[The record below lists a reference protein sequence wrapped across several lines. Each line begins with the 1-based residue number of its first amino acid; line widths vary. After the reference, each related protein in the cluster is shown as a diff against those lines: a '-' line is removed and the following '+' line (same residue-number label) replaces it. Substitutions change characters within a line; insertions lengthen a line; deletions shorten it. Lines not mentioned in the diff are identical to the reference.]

1 MKKITLLLLVFT
13 FFISQA
19 QSTTTGEI
27 TLTPGFTVQFD
38 VDGPNDT
45 VTMTMVGP
53 SNVWLGVAI
62 NSTLPGMGNLGDDV
76 IIFSNS
82 GLKDYHMAG
91 GNGDPNEDTN
101 HWNLIDEDYSIPG
114 VITLVAT
121 RVLDTSEST
130 DYVFSTSTGTI
141 PFLWAKGNNSLNL
154 GWHGGANRGGA
165 QGTFVLSSP
174 YFTMEKFE
182 IYPNPTVDELNFE
195 FPDNVQSANVQV
207 YNILGKQIT
216 QTQLKRTVPK
226 LNTSSWASGIY
237 VVQIITED
245 AVQTKRII
253 KQ

>member
-27 TLTPGFTVQFD
+27 TLTLGFTVQFD

-53 SNVWLGVAI
+53 SNVWLGVALDVSTG
-62 NSTLPGMGNLGDDV
+62 NSMGFGGEDV
-76 IIFSNS
+76 ILYNSN
-82 GLKDYHMAG
+82 GLVDAKLTG
-91 GNGDPNEDTN
+91 SQNEPNPNESQNWTVISN
-101 HWNLIDEDYSIPG
+101 AAPG
-114 VITLVAT
+114 SVRTIVAT
-121 RVLDTSEST
+121 RALDTGDSA
-130 DYVFSTSTGTI
+130 DYVFTTNTGNLNL
-141 PFLWAKGNNSLNL
+141 LWAKGNGLSM
-154 GWHGGANRGGA
+154 GYHANKGGA
-165 QGTFVLSSP
+165 QANFTLSSAD
-174 YFTMEKFE
+174 YFQKEFK

>member
-1 MKKITLLLLVFT
+1 MKKITLLLLFFT

-53 SNVWLGVAI
+53 SNVWLGVALDVSTG
-62 NSTLPGMGNLGDDV
+62 NSMGFGGEDV
-76 IIFSNS
+76 ILYNSN
-82 GLKDYHMAG
+82 GLVDAKLTG
-91 GNGDPNEDTN
+91 SQNEPNPNESQNWTVISN
-101 HWNLIDEDYSIPG
+101 AAPG
-114 VITLVAT
+114 SVRTIVAT
-121 RVLDTSEST
+121 RALVTGDSA
-130 DYVFSTSTGTI
+130 DYVFTTNTGNLNL
-141 PFLWAKGNNSLNL
+141 LWAKGNGLSM
-154 GWHGGANRGGA
+154 GYHANRGGA
-165 QGTFVLSSP
+165 QANFTLSSAD
-174 YFTMEKFE
+174 YFQKEFK

-207 YNILGKQIT
+207 YNILGNQIT

-226 LNTSSWASGIY
+226 LDTNAWASGIY

>member
-53 SNVWLGVAI
+53 SNVWLGVALDVSTG
-62 NSTLPGMGNLGDDV
+62 NSMGFGGEDV
-76 IIFSNS
+76 ILYNSN
-82 GLKDYHMAG
+82 GLVDAKLTG
-91 GNGDPNEDTN
+91 SQNEPNPNESQNWTVISN
-101 HWNLIDEDYSIPG
+101 AAPG
-114 VITLVAT
+114 SVRTIVAT
-121 RVLDTSEST
+121 RALDTGDSA
-130 DYVFSTSTGTI
+130 DYVFTTNTGNLNL
-141 PFLWAKGNNSLNL
+141 LWAKGNGLSM
-154 GWHGGANRGGA
+154 GYHANKGGA
-165 QGTFVLSSP
+165 QANFTLSSAD
-174 YFTMEKFE
+174 YFQKEFK

-226 LNTSSWASGIY
+226 LDTNAWASGMY

>member
-1 MKKITLLLLVFT
+1 MRKITLLLLVFT

-53 SNVWLGVAI
+53 SNVWLGVALDVSTG
-62 NSTLPGMGNLGDDV
+62 NSMGFGGEDV
-76 IIFSNS
+76 ILYNSN
-82 GLKDYHMAG
+82 GLVDAKLTG
-91 GNGDPNEDTN
+91 SQNEPNPNESQNWTVISN
-101 HWNLIDEDYSIPG
+101 AAPG
-114 VITLVAT
+114 SVRTIVAT
-121 RVLDTSEST
+121 RALDTGDSA
-130 DYVFSTSTGTI
+130 DYVFTTNTGNLNL
-141 PFLWAKGNNSLNL
+141 LWAKGNGLSM
-154 GWHGGANRGGA
+154 GYHANRGGA
-165 QGTFVLSSP
+165 QANFTLSSAD
-174 YFTMEKFE
+174 YFQKEFK

-226 LNTSSWASGIY
+226 LDTNAWASGMY

>member
-53 SNVWLGVAI
+53 SNVWLGVALDVSTG
-62 NSTLPGMGNLGDDV
+62 NSMGFGGEDV
-76 IIFSNS
+76 ILYNIN
-82 GLKDYHMAG
+82 GLVDAKLTG
-91 GNGDPNEDTN
+91 SQNEPNPNESQNWTVISN
-101 HWNLIDEDYSIPG
+101 AAPG
-114 VITLVAT
+114 SVRTIVAT
-121 RVLDTSEST
+121 RALDTGDSA
-130 DYVFSTSTGTI
+130 DYVFTTNTGNLNL
-141 PFLWAKGNNSLNL
+141 LWAKGNGLSM
-154 GWHGGANRGGA
+154 GYHANRGGA
-165 QGTFVLSSP
+165 QANFTLSSAD
-174 YFTMEKFE
+174 YFQKEFK

-226 LNTSSWASGIY
+226 LDTNAWASGVY

>member
-53 SNVWLGVAI
+53 SNVWLGVALDVSTG
-62 NSTLPGMGNLGDDV
+62 NSMGFGGEDV
-76 IIFSNS
+76 ILYNSN
-82 GLKDYHMAG
+82 GLVDAKLTG
-91 GNGDPNEDTN
+91 SQNEPNPNESQNWTVISN
-101 HWNLIDEDYSIPG
+101 AAPG
-114 VITLVAT
+114 SVRTIVAT
-121 RVLDTSEST
+121 RALDTGDSA
-130 DYVFSTSTGTI
+130 DYVFTTNTGNI
-141 PFLWAKGNNSLNL
+141 NLLWAKGNGLSM
-154 GWHGGANRGGA
+154 GYHANRGGA
-165 QGTFVLSSP
+165 QANFTLSSAD
-174 YFTMEKFE
+174 YFQKEFK

-207 YNILGKQIT
+207 YNILGNQIT

-226 LNTSSWASGIY
+226 LDTNAWASGMY

>member
-53 SNVWLGVAI
+53 SNVWLGVALDVSTG
-62 NSTLPGMGNLGDDV
+62 NSMGFGGEDV
-76 IIFSNS
+76 ILYNIN
-82 GLKDYHMAG
+82 GLVDAKLTG
-91 GNGDPNEDTN
+91 SQNEPNPNESQNWTVISN
-101 HWNLIDEDYSIPG
+101 AAPG
-114 VITLVAT
+114 SVRTIVAT
-121 RVLDTSEST
+121 RALDTGDSA
-130 DYVFSTSTGTI
+130 DYVFTTNTGNLNL
-141 PFLWAKGNNSLNL
+141 LWAKGSGLSM
-154 GWHGGANRGGA
+154 GYHANRGGA
-165 QGTFVLSSP
+165 QANFTLSSAD
-174 YFTMEKFE
+174 YFQKEFK

-226 LNTSSWASGIY
+226 LDTNAWASGIY

>member
-1 MKKITLLLLVFT
+1 MRKITLLLLVFT

-53 SNVWLGVAI
+53 SNVWLGVALDVSTG
-62 NSTLPGMGNLGDDV
+62 NSMGFGGEDV
-76 IIFSNS
+76 ILYNSN
-82 GLKDYHMAG
+82 GLVDAKLTG
-91 GNGDPNEDTN
+91 SQNEPNPNESQNWTVISN
-101 HWNLIDEDYSIPG
+101 AAPG
-114 VITLVAT
+114 SVRTIVAT
-121 RVLDTSEST
+121 RALDTGDSA
-130 DYVFSTSTGTI
+130 DYVFTTHTGNLNL
-141 PFLWAKGNNSLNL
+141 LWAKGNGLSM
-154 GWHGGANRGGA
+154 GYHANRGGA
-165 QGTFVLSSP
+165 QANFTLSSAD
-174 YFTMEKFE
+174 YFQKEFK

-207 YNILGKQIT
+207 YNILGKQIM

-226 LNTSSWASGIY
+226 LNTSSWASGMY

>member
-1 MKKITLLLLVFT
+1 MKKITLLLLFFT

-53 SNVWLGVAI
+53 SNVWLGVALDVSTG
-62 NSTLPGMGNLGDDV
+62 NSMGFGGEDV
-76 IIFSNS
+76 ILYNIN
-82 GLKDYHMAG
+82 GLVDAKLTG
-91 GNGDPNEDTN
+91 SQNEPNPNESQNWTVISN
-101 HWNLIDEDYSIPG
+101 AAPG
-114 VITLVAT
+114 SVRTIVAT
-121 RVLDTSEST
+121 RALDTGDSA
-130 DYVFSTSTGTI
+130 DYVFTTNTGNLNL
-141 PFLWAKGNNSLNL
+141 LWAKGNGLSM
-154 GWHGGANRGGA
+154 GYHANRGGA
-165 QGTFVLSSP
+165 QANFTLSSAD
-174 YFTMEKFE
+174 YFQKEFK

-216 QTQLKRTVPK
+216 QTQLNRTVPK
-226 LNTSSWASGIY
+226 LDTNAWASGMY

>member
-53 SNVWLGVAI
+53 SNVWLGVALDVSTG
-62 NSTLPGMGNLGDDV
+62 NSMGSGGEDV
-76 IIFSNS
+76 ILYNSN
-82 GLKDYHMAG
+82 GLVDAKLTG
-91 GNGDPNEDTN
+91 SQNEPNPNESQNWTVISN
-101 HWNLIDEDYSIPG
+101 AAPG
-114 VITLVAT
+114 SVRTIVAT
-121 RVLDTSEST
+121 RALDTGDSA
-130 DYVFSTSTGTI
+130 DYVFTTNTGNLNL
-141 PFLWAKGNNSLNL
+141 LWAKGNGLSM
-154 GWHGGANRGGA
+154 GYHANRGGA
-165 QGTFVLSSP
+165 QANFTLSSAD
-174 YFTMEKFE
+174 YFQKEFK

-207 YNILGKQIT
+207 YNILGNQIT

-226 LNTSSWASGIY
+226 LDTNAWASGMY

>member
-53 SNVWLGVAI
+53 SNVWLGVALDVSTG
-62 NSTLPGMGNLGDDV
+62 NSMGFGGEDV
-76 IIFSNS
+76 ILYNSN
-82 GLKDYHMAG
+82 GLVDAKLTG
-91 GNGDPNEDTN
+91 SQNEPNPNESQNWTVISN
-101 HWNLIDEDYSIPG
+101 AAPG
-114 VITLVAT
+114 SVRTIVAT
-121 RVLDTSEST
+121 RALDTGDSA
-130 DYVFSTSTGTI
+130 DYVFTTNTGNLNL
-141 PFLWAKGNNSLNL
+141 LWAKGNGLSM
-154 GWHGGANRGGA
+154 GYHANRGGA
-165 QGTFVLSSP
+165 QANFTLSSAD
-174 YFTMEKFE
+174 YFQKEFK

-207 YNILGKQIT
+207 YNILGNQIT

-226 LNTSSWASGIY
+226 LDTNAWASGMY
-237 VVQIITED
+237 VVQIVTD
-245 AVQTKRII
+245 NAVQTKRVV

>member
-1 MKKITLLLLVFT
+1 LFVFCLRFLFFFT

-53 SNVWLGVAI
+53 SNVWLGVALDVSTG
-62 NSTLPGMGNLGDDV
+62 NSMGFGGEDV
-76 IIFSNS
+76 ILYNSN
-82 GLKDYHMAG
+82 GLVDAKLTG
-91 GNGDPNEDTN
+91 SQNEPNPNESQNWTVISN
-101 HWNLIDEDYSIPG
+101 AAPG
-114 VITLVAT
+114 SVRTIVAT
-121 RVLDTSEST
+121 RALDTGDSA
-130 DYVFSTSTGTI
+130 DYVFTTNTGNLNL
-141 PFLWAKGNNSLNL
+141 LWAKGNGLSM
-154 GWHGGANRGGA
+154 GYHANKGGA
-165 QGTFVLSSP
+165 QANFTLSSAD
-174 YFTMEKFE
+174 YFQKEFK

-226 LNTSSWASGIY
+226 LDTNAWASGMY

>member
-53 SNVWLGVAI
+53 SNVWLGVALDVSTG
-62 NSTLPGMGNLGDDV
+62 NSMGFGGEDV
-76 IIFSNS
+76 ILYNSN
-82 GLKDYHMAG
+82 GLVDAKLTG
-91 GNGDPNEDTN
+91 SQNEPNPNESQNWTVISN
-101 HWNLIDEDYSIPG
+101 AAPG
-114 VITLVAT
+114 SVRTIVAT
-121 RVLDTSEST
+121 RALDTGDSA
-130 DYVFSTSTGTI
+130 DYVFTTNTGNLNL
-141 PFLWAKGNNSLNL
+141 LWAKGNGLSM
-154 GWHGGANRGGA
+154 GYHANKGGA
-165 QGTFVLSSP
+165 QANFTLSSAD
-174 YFTMEKFE
+174 YFQKEFK

-226 LNTSSWASGIY
+226 LDTNAWASGIY

>member
-53 SNVWLGVAI
+53 SNVWLGVALDVSTG
-62 NSTLPGMGNLGDDV
+62 NSMGFGGEDV
-76 IIFSNS
+76 ILYNSN
-82 GLKDYHMAG
+82 GLVDAKLTG
-91 GNGDPNEDTN
+91 SQNEPNPNESQNWTVISN
-101 HWNLIDEDYSIPG
+101 AAPG
-114 VITLVAT
+114 SVRTIVAT
-121 RVLDTSEST
+121 RALDTGDSA
-130 DYVFSTSTGTI
+130 DYVFTTNTGNLNL
-141 PFLWAKGNNSLNL
+141 LWAKGNGLSM
-154 GWHGGANRGGA
+154 GYHANRGGA
-165 QGTFVLSSP
+165 QANFTLSSAD
-174 YFTMEKFE
+174 YFQKEFK

-207 YNILGKQIT
+207 YNILGNQIT

-226 LNTSSWASGIY
+226 LDTNAWASGVY

>member
-1 MKKITLLLLVFT
+1 MRKITLLLLVFT

-53 SNVWLGVAI
+53 SNVWLGVALDVSTG
-62 NSTLPGMGNLGDDV
+62 NSMGFGGEDV
-76 IIFSNS
+76 ILYNSN
-82 GLKDYHMAG
+82 GLVDAKLTG
-91 GNGDPNEDTN
+91 SQNEPNPNESQNWTVISN
-101 HWNLIDEDYSIPG
+101 AAPG
-114 VITLVAT
+114 SVRTIVAT
-121 RVLDTSEST
+121 RALDTGDSA
-130 DYVFSTSTGTI
+130 DYVFTTNTGNLNL
-141 PFLWAKGNNSLNL
+141 LWAKGNGLSM
-154 GWHGGANRGGA
+154 GYHANRGGA
-165 QGTFVLSSP
+165 QANFTLSSAD
-174 YFTMEKFE
+174 YFQKEFK

-207 YNILGKQIT
+207 YNILGKQIM

-226 LNTSSWASGIY
+226 LNTSSWASGMY

>member
-53 SNVWLGVAI
+53 SNVWLGVALDVSTG
-62 NSTLPGMGNLGDDV
+62 NSMGFGGEDV
-76 IIFSNS
+76 ILYNSN
-82 GLKDYHMAG
+82 GLVDAKLTG
-91 GNGDPNEDTN
+91 SQNEPNPNESQNWTVISN
-101 HWNLIDEDYSIPG
+101 AAPG
-114 VITLVAT
+114 SVRTIVAT
-121 RVLDTSEST
+121 RALDTGDSA
-130 DYVFSTSTGTI
+130 DYVFTTNTGNLNL
-141 PFLWAKGNNSLNL
+141 LWAKGNGLSM
-154 GWHGGANRGGA
+154 GYHANKGGA
-165 QGTFVLSSP
+165 QANFTLSSAD
-174 YFTMEKFE
+174 YFQKEFK

-207 YNILGKQIT
+207 YNILGNQIT

-226 LNTSSWASGIY
+226 LDTNAWASGIY

>member
-53 SNVWLGVAI
+53 SNVWLGVALDVSTG
-62 NSTLPGMGNLGDDV
+62 NSMGFGGEDV
-76 IIFSNS
+76 ILYNSN
-82 GLKDYHMAG
+82 GLVDAKLTG
-91 GNGDPNEDTN
+91 SQNEPNPNESQNWTVISN
-101 HWNLIDEDYSIPG
+101 AAPG
-114 VITLVAT
+114 SVRTIVAT
-121 RVLDTSEST
+121 RALDTGDSA
-130 DYVFSTSTGTI
+130 DYVFTTNTGNLNL
-141 PFLWAKGNNSLNL
+141 LWAKGNGLSM
-154 GWHGGANRGGA
+154 GYHANKGGA
-165 QGTFVLSSP
+165 QANFTLSSAD
-174 YFTMEKFE
+174 YFQKEFK

>member
-53 SNVWLGVAI
+53 SNVWLGVALDVSTG
-62 NSTLPGMGNLGDDV
+62 NSMGFGGEDV
-76 IIFSNS
+76 ILYNSN
-82 GLKDYHMAG
+82 GLVDAKLTG
-91 GNGDPNEDTN
+91 SQNEPNPNESQNWTVISN
-101 HWNLIDEDYSIPG
+101 AAPG
-114 VITLVAT
+114 SVRTIVAT
-121 RVLDTSEST
+121 RALDTGDSA
-130 DYVFSTSTGTI
+130 DYVFTTNTGNLNL
-141 PFLWAKGNNSLNL
+141 LWAKGNGLSM
-154 GWHGGANRGGA
+154 GYHANRGGA
-165 QGTFVLSSP
+165 QANFTLSSAD
-174 YFTMEKFE
+174 YFQKEFK

-207 YNILGKQIT
+207 YNILGNQIT

-226 LNTSSWASGIY
+226 LDTNAWASGMY

-245 AVQTKRII
+245 AVQTKRVI

>member
-53 SNVWLGVAI
+53 SNVWLGVALDVSTG
-62 NSTLPGMGNLGDDV
+62 NSMGFGGEDV
-76 IIFSNS
+76 ILYNSN
-82 GLKDYHMAG
+82 GLVDAKLIG
-91 GNGDPNEDTN
+91 SQNEPNPNESQNWTVISN
-101 HWNLIDEDYSIPG
+101 AAPG
-114 VITLVAT
+114 SVRTIVAT
-121 RVLDTSEST
+121 RALDTGDSA
-130 DYVFSTSTGTI
+130 DYVFTTNTGNLNL
-141 PFLWAKGNNSLNL
+141 LWAKGNGLSM
-154 GWHGGANRGGA
+154 GYHANRGGTQA
-165 QGTFVLSSP
+165 NFTLSSAD
-174 YFTMEKFE
+174 YFQKEFK

-226 LNTSSWASGIY
+226 LDTNAWASGIY

>member
-45 VTMTMVGP
+45 LTMTMVGP
-53 SNVWLGVAI
+53 SNVWLGVALDVSTG
-62 NSTLPGMGNLGDDV
+62 NSMGFGGEDV
-76 IIFSNS
+76 ILYNSN
-82 GLKDYHMAG
+82 GLVDAKLTG
-91 GNGDPNEDTN
+91 SQNEPNPNESQNWTVISN
-101 HWNLIDEDYSIPG
+101 AAPG
-114 VITLVAT
+114 SVRTIVAT
-121 RVLDTSEST
+121 RALDTGDSA
-130 DYVFSTSTGTI
+130 DYVFTTNTGNLNL
-141 PFLWAKGNNSLNL
+141 LWAKGNGLSM
-154 GWHGGANRGGA
+154 GYHANRGGA
-165 QGTFVLSSP
+165 QANFTLSSAD
-174 YFTMEKFE
+174 YFQKEFK

>member
-1 MKKITLLLLVFT
+1 MRKITLLLLVFT

-53 SNVWLGVAI
+53 SNVWLGVALDVSTG
-62 NSTLPGMGNLGDDV
+62 NSMGFGGEDV
-76 IIFSNS
+76 ILYNSN
-82 GLKDYHMAG
+82 GLVDAKLTG
-91 GNGDPNEDTN
+91 SQNEPNPNESQNWTVISN
-101 HWNLIDEDYSIPG
+101 AAPG
-114 VITLVAT
+114 SVRTIVAT
-121 RVLDTSEST
+121 RALDTGDSA
-130 DYVFSTSTGTI
+130 DYVFTTNTGNLNL
-141 PFLWAKGNNSLNL
+141 LWAKGNGLSMGN
-154 GWHGGANRGGA
+154 HANRGGA
-165 QGTFVLSSP
+165 QANFTLSSAD
-174 YFTMEKFE
+174 YFQKEFK

-226 LNTSSWASGIY
+226 LNTSSWASGMY

>member
-38 VDGPNDT
+38 VNGPNDT

-53 SNVWLGVAI
+53 SNVWLGVALDVSTG
-62 NSTLPGMGNLGDDV
+62 NSMGFGGEDV
-76 IIFSNS
+76 ILYNSN
-82 GLKDYHMAG
+82 GLVDAKLTG
-91 GNGDPNEDTN
+91 SQNEPNPNESQNWTVISN
-101 HWNLIDEDYSIPG
+101 AAPG
-114 VITLVAT
+114 SVRTIVAT
-121 RVLDTSEST
+121 RALDTGDSA
-130 DYVFSTSTGTI
+130 DYVFTTNTGNLNL
-141 PFLWAKGNNSLNL
+141 LWAKGNGLSM
-154 GWHGGANRGGA
+154 GYHANRGGA
-165 QGTFVLSSP
+165 QANFTLSSAD
-174 YFTMEKFE
+174 YFQKEFK

-226 LNTSSWASGIY
+226 LDTNAWASGIY